1 MNWQAVRKITHIE
14 IGRFL
19 ALLLVA
25 WSPFMG
31 GPRLPSLLLALMGLW
46 LVVTRRQELLSNR
59 ALRRWSWVFGLLWI
73 PVTLSVPGSSDWQRS
88 AGIAGV
94 LLLYFLA
101 GIALVHVLRADQ
113 DRRWLVKWIAI
124 VLLVWVVDGL
134 IQYGFGRDLLWIPR
148 SPDGRVVGFFEDN
161 LRLSLFLA
169 VLLPLLLQ
177 QALKIRVLWVFVVFV
192 ATSIVIVLGGS
203 RSALLMVIV
212 AAVGTYWRFSMRY
225 KILLSAILLLTLAG
239 TISLSPVMQERVT
252 RFDIGSGVSFATVD
266 NLLSGRL
273 TIWET
278 ALNML
283 KDRPLTGVG
292 VGTFSDVYD
301 QYATRAD
308 DIFRTGGGYTGGV
321 YHAHQMYISA
331 AAETGLTGFAGI
343 IAIYLVCMLWYL
355 RASRERRDVALPF
368 AFSLFVATFPINSQP
383 VLFTH
388 WWFPLLLLLMC
399 GMLAALGGDN
409 ITGKKHPQSG

>member
-1 MNWQAVRKITHIE
+1 MNWQAVRNITPIE

-19 ALLLVA
+19 ALVLVA

-46 LVVTRRQELLSNR
+46 LVVTRRQELISNS
-59 ALRRWSWVFGLLWI
+59 AIRRWWWVFGLLWV
-73 PVTLSVPGSSDWQRS
+73 PVALSVPGSFEWQRS

-94 LLLYFLA
+94 LLVYFLA

-134 IQYGFGRDLLWIPR
+134 IQYGFGRDLLGIPR

-177 QALKIRVLWVFVVFV
+177 QALKIHVLWLFVVFV
-192 ATSIVIVLGGS
+192 ATSSVIVLGGS
-203 RSALLMVIV
+203 RSALLMIIV

-252 RFDIGSGVSFATVD
+252 RFDMGSGVSFATVD
-266 NLLSGRL
+266 TLLSGRL

-292 VGTFSDVYD
+292 VGTFADVYD

-321 YHAHQMYISA
+321 YHAHQMYISV

-355 RASRERRDVALPF
+355 RASREQRDMALPF

-388 WWFPLLLLLMC
+388 WWFPLMLLLMC

-409 ITGKKHPQSG
+409 ITGKKQLQSG

>member
-1 MNWQAVRKITHIE
+1 MNWQAVRNITHIE

-19 ALLLVA
+19 ALVLVA

-46 LVVTRRQELLSNR
+46 LVVTRRQELISNS
-59 ALRRWSWVFGLLWI
+59 AIRRWWWVFGLLWV
-73 PVTLSVPGSSDWQRS
+73 PVALSVPGSFEWQRS

-94 LLLYFLA
+94 LLVYFLA

-134 IQYGFGRDLLWIPR
+134 IQYGFGRDLLGIPR

-177 QALKIRVLWVFVVFV
+177 QALKIHVLWLFVVFV
-192 ATSIVIVLGGS
+192 ATSSVIVLGGS
-203 RSALLMVIV
+203 RSALLMIIV

-252 RFDIGSGVSFATVD
+252 RFDMGSGVSFATVD
-266 NLLSGRL
+266 TLLSGRL

-292 VGTFSDVYD
+292 VGTFADVYD
-301 QYATRAD
+301 QYATRVD

-321 YHAHQMYISA
+321 YHAHQMYISV

-388 WWFPLLLLLMC
+388 WWFPLMLLLMC

-409 ITGKKHPQSG
+409 ITGKKQLQSG

>member
-1 MNWQAVRKITHIE
+1 MNWQAVRNITPIE

-19 ALLLVA
+19 ALVLVA

-46 LVVTRRQELLSNR
+46 LVVTRRQELISNS
-59 ALRRWSWVFGLLWI
+59 AIRRWWWVFGLLWV
-73 PVTLSVPGSSDWQRS
+73 PVALSVPGSFEWQRS

-94 LLLYFLA
+94 LLVYFLA

-134 IQYGFGRDLLWIPR
+134 IQYGFGRDLLGIPR

-177 QALKIRVLWVFVVFV
+177 QALKIHVLWLFVVFV
-192 ATSIVIVLGGS
+192 ATSSVIVLGGS
-203 RSALLMVIV
+203 RSALLMIIV

-252 RFDIGSGVSFATVD
+252 RFDMGSGVSFATVD
-266 NLLSGRL
+266 TLLSGRL

-292 VGTFSDVYD
+292 VGTFADVYD

-321 YHAHQMYISA
+321 YHAHQMYISV

-388 WWFPLLLLLMC
+388 WWFPLMLLLMC

-409 ITGKKHPQSG
+409 ITGKKQLQSG